1 MTDASEVDP
10 PATVKRRQY
19 LLLAGIGAAIGGAA
33 LLSVSLTG
41 TRNSAEQPSKP
52 KSTNILAPG
61 AQDLHHPRLPLGLRA
76 ILHSRFTRKDLGLP
90 HITAKMRDFTVEADF
105 LGPGR

>member
-41 TRNSAEQPSKP
+41 TRNSGEPP
-52 KSTNILAPG
+52 
-61 AQDLHHPRLPLGLRA
+61 A
-76 ILHSRFTRKDLGLP
+76 IP
-90 HITAKMRDFTVEADF
+90 
-105 LGPGR
+105 